1 MSWCVLM
8 PRPRGD
14 MSQVLKPEAKAGVEA
29 ARERVDVLVVGAGFA
44 GLYAIYRMRELGLS
58 VRCFEAGDGVGGTW
72 FWNRYPG
79 ARCDVE
85 SLDYSYS
92 FSNALQQDW
101 KWSQRYAEQP
111 EILAYLNH
119 VADRFDLRQ
128 HIRFEAQVAAMRFDE
143 ERAVWIVSTNTGR
156 SVEARFCI
164 MASGNLSIPRVPDF
178 PGIEGFKGEWY
189 HSGLW
194 PKEGVDF
201 TGKRVALIGTGATG
215 IQMLPKVAAQA
226 SLVIVFQRTA
236 NFSVPARNHPMPEE
250 DERQHKA
257 RYPELRKAARKQS
270 SGMSRVALPTM
281 AAFEMPAD
289 ERLWLYEKLWVQG
302 GSARIMTAFTDL
314 LRNEESNETLASFVR
329 DKIRAIVKDPE
340 TAELLTPRDHPI
352 GTKRLCV
359 DTEYYET
366 FNRDNVTVVNA
377 RRAPIQEITE
387 KGLRTTEAEYEV
399 DAVVFATGFDAMTG
413 ALREIAITGRNGQRL
428 EDKWAAGPTTY
439 LGLMVQGFPNM
450 FIVTGP
456 GSPSV
461 KSNMVTAIEQHVE
474 WIADCLSYLGRSDT
488 AMIEPKPDAE
498 ENWVRHVN
506 EVADSTLFPRANSWY
521 VGANIPGKP
530 RVFMPYVAGL
540 PAYIKICDEVAAEG
554 YRGFELRKEKVAR
567 CRGM

>member
-1 MSWCVLM
+1 M
-8 PRPRGD
+8 PLDSETKGLD
-14 MSQVLKPEAKAGVEA
+14 EAT
-29 ARERVDVLVVGAGFA
+29 RERVDVLVVGAGFA

-92 FSNALQQDW
+92 FSNELQQDW

-128 HIRFEAQVAAMRFDE
+128 HIRFEARVTAMRFDE
-143 ERAVWIVSTNTGR
+143 ERAVWIVSTNTGL

-164 MASGNLSIPRVPDF
+164 MASGNLSTPRVPDF
-178 PGIEGFKGEWY
+178 PGIERFKGEWY

-194 PKEGVDF
+194 PKDGVDF
-201 TGKRVALIGTGATG
+201 AGERVALIGTGATG
-215 IQMLPKVAAQA
+215 IQMLPKIAAQA

-236 NFSVPARNHPMPEE
+236 NFSVPAHNHPMPED

-257 RYPELRKAARKQS
+257 RYPELREAARKQS

-281 AAFEMPAD
+281 AAYEMPAD
-289 ERLWLYEKLWVQG
+289 ERLRLYEKLWMQG

-366 FNRDNVTVVNA
+366 FNRDNVKVVNA

-387 KGLRTTEAEYEV
+387 KGLRTTEAEYGV
-399 DAVVFATGFDAMTG
+399 DAIVFATGFDAITG
-413 ALREIAITGRNGQRL
+413 ALNEIAVMGRDGRHL
-428 EDKWAAGPTTY
+428 KEKWVAGPTTY

-474 WIADCLSYLGRSDT
+474 WIADCLTYLGRGGI

-506 EVADSTLFPRANSWY
+506 EVADSTLFPKANSWY

-554 YRGFELRKEKVAR
+554 YRGFELRKEKAAP
-567 CRGM
+567 GHGP